1 MNEQELKEILRELE
15 EQGWTPLVCDTP
27 VPFYDTA
34 VKCGQPTEVYGE
46 KSDDM
51 IFPKDLLTMKPEFT
65 ICAKGDSMKDANIC
79 QGDVVEVV
87 CDGSLKDG
95 DIVLASIDGESTIKT
110 YCEDEEGC
118 IWLLPQNSEY
128 NAIPLKDKVNVR
140 IIGRIRKIIKDAP
153 RMSYRECLKL
163 IRNAKMSMAETHEIP
178 QQRVAWVLREIAP
191 MVKIARQWYAVYRAM
206 ADKNVVKEED
216 YETFCEM
223 VKAEVPRH
231 EHLPSCDE
239 LQRLAMLSFTKPV
252 RCWNGENAPVR
263 GKRFNDY
270 LMIANKTIELLKGD

>member
-1 MNEQELKEILRELE
+1 MNEEELKEILKELR
-15 EQGWTPLVCDTP
+15 EQGWNPLLCDTP

-34 VKCGQPTEVYGE
+34 VRCGQPMEVYTE
-46 KSDDM
+46 RPDNIM
-51 IFPKDLLTMKPEFT
+51 LPKDLLSMQPEFT
-65 ICAKGDSMKDANIC
+65 IWAKGDSMKDAGIC
-79 QGDVVEVV
+79 QGDMVKVV
-87 CDGSLKDG
+87 CVDIPQDG
-95 DIVLASIDGESTIKT
+95 DIVLATIDGESTIKT
-110 YCEDEEGC
+110 YCEDEEGFP
-118 IWLLPQNSEY
+118 WLVPQNSDY
-128 NAIPLKDKVNVR
+128 SPIPLKDKVNVR
-140 IIGRIRKIIKDAP
+140 IVGRIKEIIKNAP
-153 RMSYRECLKL
+153 RMSYRDCLKQ
-163 IRNAKMSMAETHEIP
+163 IRKAKMAQEKTHEIP

-223 VKAEVPRH
+223 VKTEVPRH

-252 RCWNGENAPVR
+252 RNWNSENAPVR